1 MGEFFSQY
9 WYLLF
14 GALLVGWV
22 VWLRWLSPILAGVKN
37 ISMAEYK
44 ERFHRTPHL
53 LLDVRTEN
61 EFAQGH
67 APRAQLIPGDKLAR
81 QIHDFVQTMPAGKPV
96 VCICASG
103 SRSAVA
109 ATALAKKGIKPIYN
123 LSGGMGAW
131 IQAKM
136 PIKKGDIS

>member
-1 MGEFFSQY
+1 MNEFFGQY
-9 WYLLF
+9 WYLLL
-14 GALLVGWV
+14 GTLIIGWV
-22 VWLRWLSPILAGVKN
+22 VWLRWLSPALAGVKN
-37 ISMAEYK
+37 ISIDEYK

-61 EFAQGH
+61 EFTQGH
-67 APRAQLIPGDKLAR
+67 SPKAQLIPGDQLAR
-81 QIHDFVQTMPAGKPV
+81 RIHDFVQSVPTDKPV

-136 PIKKGDIS
+136 PIKKGGIS